1 MRNENERVN
10 KIKHCWADNALTL
23 KFRTRWGS
31 SLSLICSKCPQ
42 SYALVLTAAN
52 AKSLSMVLNTLAN
65 MFLQQPVKITRNGI
79 NRVHQFVRGMHLQH
93 QLLSILILKIQKVW
107 KKKPVCSNFLTDKY
121 SRYLTS
127 NCINCADAINS
138 CCLVLY

>member
-23 KFRTRWGS
+23 KFRTRWGE
-31 SLSLICSKCPQ
+31 LLIPHLFTMPPVICTCSYCSKCKVIGFEQYGKHVSAPTHRDHEKQ
-42 SYALVLTAAN
+42 DKQGPSIHQRHTPSTSAS
-52 AKSLSMVLNTLAN
+52 KHSNT
-65 MFLQQPVKITRNGI
+65 QDPKGVKKIIPV
-79 NRVHQFVRGMHLQH
+79 
-93 QLLSILILKIQKVW
+93 S
-107 KKKPVCSNFLTDKY
+107 SDFLTD
-121 SRYLTS
+121 RYLTS